1 MESIRGDSSR
11 WMSFEGGRPCTRR
24 HSAILSARGEG
35 KGGKKEKKGKEKCSR
50 LPFTWTPPMEI
61 TQRGAIYRYVACGPR
76 AIICSRGRVDPR
88 VEEEEEAR
96 VCGKH
101 GEGRGARF
109 HSPLGQLT
117 WHLSINITLVF
128 RCNRDTCNSILLPTF
143 WRWNRGGALVSDLSR
158 SAGSCREFA
167 MRIPSIER
175 MSRDFFS
182 FSFFFWRK
190 LERIGGRASFVL
202 VERGLKNCPCVIIY
216 EIYKCDILYFARC
229 ISKNWYIRCIYFY
242 VSLKYLRYIFF
253 TISF

>member
-1 MESIRGDSSR
+1 MY
-11 WMSFEGGRPCTRR
+11 
-24 HSAILSARGEG
+24 SAAFGYSKRARGG
-35 KGGKKEKKGKEKCSR
+35 KRRKKRKERKR
-50 LPFTWTPPMEI
+50 KMLEAPFHLDAAAPMEI

-88 VEEEEEAR
+88 VEEEEEEAR

-175 MSRDFFS
+175 TSRDFFS
-182 FSFFFWRK
+182 FFWRK
-190 LERIGGRASFVL
+190 LEERVGGRASFIEFRL
-202 VERGLKNCPCVIIY
+202 GGKRIEKL
-216 EIYKCDILYFARC
+216 C
-229 ISKNWYIRCIYFY
+229 I
-242 VSLKYLRYIFF
+242 
-253 TISF
+253 

>member
-1 MESIRGDSSR
+1 MLE
-11 WMSFEGGRPCTRR
+11 
-24 HSAILSARGEG
+24 A
-35 KGGKKEKKGKEKCSR
+35 
-50 LPFTWTPPMEI
+50 PFHLDAAAPMEI

-88 VEEEEEAR
+88 VEEEEEEAR

-175 MSRDFFS
+175 TNRDFFS
-182 FSFFFWRK
+182 FSFFFFFGGNWRNE
-190 LERIGGRASFVL
+190 LEEGR
-202 VERGLKNCPCVIIY
+202 
-216 EIYKCDILYFARC
+216 
-229 ISKNWYIRCIYFY
+229 
-242 VSLKYLRYIFF
+242 VSSWWKED
-253 TISF
+253 

>member
-1 MESIRGDSSR
+1 MLE
-11 WMSFEGGRPCTRR
+11 
-24 HSAILSARGEG
+24 A
-35 KGGKKEKKGKEKCSR
+35 
-50 LPFTWTPPMEI
+50 PFHLDAAAPMEI

-88 VEEEEEAR
+88 VEEEEEEAR

-229 ISKNWYIRCIYFY
+229 ISKN
-242 VSLKYLRYIFF
+242 
-253 TISF
+253 